1 MTQTISAT
9 NKGDIYEIARKATH
23 EAMRNCRVSDG
34 TRLYYIMVGFIT
46 EALAAQRERDAAY
59 VKTLEDAIRRGATW
73 FREYA
78 EHHREKEAHE
88 KADRNEAR
96 AKSLEGAIRQQDK
109 GEPG

>member
-46 EALAAQRERDAAY
+46 EALAAQR
-59 VKTLEDAIRRGATW
+59 
-73 FREYA
+73 
-78 EHHREKEAHE
+78 
-88 KADRNEAR
+88 
-96 AKSLEGAIRQQDK
+96 QQDK
-109 GEPG
+109 GEAG